1 MNDTTT
7 NDPVT
12 NAIEKALAKCPKA
25 KRIAVQ
31 NFVWSAPDDKTA
43 NGMNLEMDAKM
54 YRWNGDTVKAIRLA
68 LRELGKIY

>member
-12 NAIEKALAKCPKA
+12 IAIEKALKKCPKA
-25 KRIAVQ
+25 KKVAVE
-31 NFVWSAPDDKTA
+31 NFCWTADNNTMA
-43 NGMNLEMDAKM
+43 NGMNLNEDARM
-54 YRWNGDTVKAIRLA
+54 YKWNADTVKAIRLA

>member
-12 NAIEKALAKCPKA
+12 NAIEKALKKCPKA
-25 KRIAVQ
+25 KRIPVQ
-31 NFVWSAPDDKTA
+31 NFVWTAPDDKMA
-43 NGMNLEMDAKM
+43 NGMNLTEDAKS
-54 YRWNGDTVKAIRLA
+54 YKWNADTVKAIRLA